1 MGWPSPHLAGSD
13 VLSVEAG
20 MNDTTKHACLT
31 GVADLCA
38 VSEAKVV

>member
-20 MNDTTKHACLT
+20 MSDTTKNTCLT
-31 GVADLCA
+31 GVANSYVLFQRL
-38 VSEAKVV
+38 K